1 MNDKLTQLID
11 NLFAFETTGA
21 LLQMDFVRN
30 ALIAAAVIGLVSGMI
45 GPLIVTRQMSFAVHG
60 TSELSM
66 AGAAFG
72 LLFGIDVGVGGLA
85 GAVVAAVAFGLLGTR
100 VRERDSVI
108 GAILAFGLGLSVL
121 FIWLNPDRT
130 SNKFS
135 LLVGQVVSVDTAGI
149 SLLVWSAVVV
159 LAVLA
164 IVYRPLWFASVD
176 PDVAAA
182 RGVPMRL
189 LSMVFAVLIG
199 ITAAMGVQIVGALL
213 VLSLLIT
220 PAAAA
225 GHVTSSPLRAT
236 VLSVVFAEVSVVGGI
251 ILSLA
256 PGVPV
261 SVFVTAISFA
271 IYVVCRSVAAVRARR
286 ACLHRRA
293 GAEPAPQAT
302 DPEPVGA

>member
-1 MNDKLTQLID
+1 MNDKLAHLLE
-11 NLFAFETTGA
+11 NLFAFDQTGE
-21 LLQMDFVRN
+21 LLQLDFVRN
-30 ALIAAAVIGLVSGMI
+30 ALIAAAVIGLVSGVI
-45 GPLIVTRQMSFAVHG
+45 GPLIVSRQMAFAVHG

-72 LLFGIDVGVGGLA
+72 LLFGVDVGIGAIG
-85 GAVVAAVAFGLLGTR
+85 GAVLAAVAFGLLGTR
-100 VRERDSVI
+100 AREQDSVI
-108 GAILAFGLGLSVL
+108 GAVLAVGLGLSVL

-130 SNKFS
+130 ANKFS
-135 LLVGQVVSVDTAGI
+135 LLVGQVVSVDSTGI
-149 SLLVWSAVVV
+149 SLLVWSAIVVLVV
-159 LAVLA
+159 LAL
-164 IVYRPLWFASVD
+164 IYRPLWFSSVD

-182 RGVPMRL
+182 RGVPMRM

-225 GHVTSSPLRAT
+225 AHITASPLRAT
-236 VLSVVFAEVSVVGGI
+236 ILSVVFAEVSVVGGI

-261 SVFVTAISFA
+261 SVFVTTISFA
-271 IYVVCRSVAAVRARR
+271 IYAVCRALAAVQRRRARVHRRSEVVPSVA
-286 ACLHRRA
+286 
-293 GAEPAPQAT
+293 
-302 DPEPVGA
+302 

>member
-1 MNDKLTQLID
+1 MNDKLAHLLE
-11 NLFAFETTGA
+11 NLFAFDQTGE
-21 LLQMDFVRN
+21 LLQLDFVRN
-30 ALIAAAVIGLVSGMI
+30 ALIAAAVIGLVSGVI
-45 GPLIVTRQMSFAVHG
+45 GPLIVSRQMAFAVHG

-72 LLFGIDVGVGGLA
+72 LLFGVDVGIGAIG
-85 GAVVAAVAFGLLGTR
+85 GAVLAAVAFGLLGTR
-100 VRERDSVI
+100 AREQDSVI
-108 GAILAFGLGLSVL
+108 GAVLAVGLGLSVL

-130 SNKFS
+130 ANKFS
-135 LLVGQVVSVDTAGI
+135 LLVGQVVSVDSTGI
-149 SLLVWSAVVV
+149 SLLVWSAIVVLVV
-159 LAVLA
+159 LAL
-164 IVYRPLWFASVD
+164 IYRPLWFSSVD

-189 LSMVFAVLIG
+189 LSMIFAVLIG

-225 GHVTSSPLRAT
+225 AHITASPLRAT
-236 VLSVVFAEVSVVGGI
+236 ILSVVFAEVSVVGGI

-261 SVFVTAISFA
+261 SVFVTTISFA
-271 IYVVCRSVAAVRARR
+271 IYAVCRALAAVQRRRARVHHRSEVVPSVA
-286 ACLHRRA
+286 
-293 GAEPAPQAT
+293 
-302 DPEPVGA
+302 

>member
-1 MNDKLTQLID
+1 
-11 NLFAFETTGA
+11 
-21 LLQMDFVRN
+21 
-30 ALIAAAVIGLVSGMI
+30 
-45 GPLIVTRQMSFAVHG
+45 
-60 TSELSM
+60 
-66 AGAAFG
+66 
-72 LLFGIDVGVGGLA
+72 GGLA

-100 VRERDSVI
+100 ARERDSVI
-108 GAILAFGLGLSVL
+108 GAVLAFGLGLSVL

-135 LLVGQVVSVDTAGI
+135 LLVGQVVSVDGAGI
-149 SLLVWSAVVV
+149 RLLAGSAVVV

-164 IVYRPLWFASVD
+164 VVYRPLWFASVD
-176 PDVAAA
+176 PDVAEA
-182 RGVPMRL
+182 RGVPMRM

-225 GHVTSSPLRAT
+225 AHITSSPLRAT
-236 VLSVVFAEVSVVGGI
+236 LLSVLFAEVSVVGGI

-261 SVFVTAISFA
+261 SVFVTAVSFA
-271 IYVVCRSVAAVRARR
+271 LYVVCRSVGAIRARR
-286 ACLHRRA
+286 ARMHRRPDDGAAHAAGPA
-293 GAEPAPQAT
+293 GADAAAT
-302 DPEPVGA
+302 ARA